1 MLKEL
6 RIKDFAIVDSLDL
19 SFSNSLNIL
28 TGETGAGKSIIIDAV
43 DLSLGGKASPEHI
56 RSGSDEA
63 VIEALFDLPDKSP
76 ARARL
81 SDMGI
86 LKGDEREIVVRRLI
100 SRSGRGK
107 IFVNGGMLNLST
119 LKELMDGIVDI
130 HGQHEHQSLLNRNR
144 HIDLLDAYGRLEDK
158 RVGFGKD
165 FLRIKDLNDELLG
178 LEKDEAERIKRVGFI
193 NFMIDEITGG
203 GLKAGEEEELLRD
216 KKILSSSEKLAR
228 LSDSVLQDLYESGDP
243 LFTRL
248 QAIKSSLREMK
259 EVDPAIDDIE
269 RIWDEVIIQAKEAAM
284 LVRGYGGRIDH
295 DPARLEQINERLD
308 LIGRL
313 KKKYGS
319 TIDEIL
325 DDLSKKR
332 IELGELNSR
341 EEKIGKIREDIEEAT
356 RKAYDLA
363 RVLSEGRRNA
373 ANRLEGVIEKE
384 LSSLKMERT
393 RFIVDTAQRE
403 ELDSRGI
410 DRIEFLISPN
420 PGEEPKPLS
429 SVASGGEL
437 SRIMLALKSAL
448 AGVDDVP
455 TLIFDEI
462 DAGIGGGVAEM
473 VGKRLYDLSKGH
485 QVFCITHLPQIALF
499 AESHYYVEKVEDGG
513 RTVTR
518 VSRLSEKERIS
529 EIARMLGGVEITKA
543 TIRHAEELIMLRKS
557 GKTTSFPD

>member
-19 SFSNSLNIL
+19 SFSNNLNIL

-63 VIEALFDLPDKSP
+63 VIEALFDLPDESP

-86 LKGDEREIVVRRLI
+86 LKGDETEIVVRRLI

-107 IFVNGGMLNLST
+107 VFVNGGMLNLST

-158 RVGFGKD
+158 RVEFGKD
-165 FLRIKDLNDELLG
+165 FLRIKDLNDELSG

-203 GLKAGEEEELLRD
+203 GLKADEEEELLRD
-216 KKILSSSEKLAR
+216 KKILSNSERLAR

-259 EVDPAIDDIE
+259 EADPAIDDIE

-284 LVRGYGGRIDH
+284 LIRGYGSRIDH

-319 TIDEIL
+319 TIEEIL
-325 DDLSKKR
+325 DDLSRKR
-332 IELGELNSR
+332 IELDELNSR

-363 RVLSEGRRNA
+363 NVLSKGRRNA

-393 RFIVDTAQRE
+393 RFIVDRVQRE

-485 QVFCITHLPQIALF
+485 QVFCITHLPQIASF
-499 AESHYYVEKVEDGG
+499 AQSHYYVEKVEDGG

-529 EIARMLGGVEITKA
+529 EIARMLGG
-543 TIRHAEELIMLRKS
+543 
-557 GKTTSFPD
+557 